1 MRKAAT
7 KKSVTTTEDVVQQ
20 RLSALEPKQQFLS
33 AAMNMGWQLGGAVL
47 IPVFIGV
54 RIDTHYHSTPSY
66 TLVALMLA
74 TVGAVNV
81 VRSTINKVNI
91 EQAES
96 ENQLSQDKPKKSK
109 ENISDK

>member
-47 IPVFIGV
+47 IPVFIG
-54 RIDTHYHSTPSY
+54 IKLDAKFKTSPSL
-66 TLVALMLA
+66 TLAAFVIACI
-74 TVGAVNV
+74 GAVSIV
-81 VRSTINKVNI
+81 NKTVKQVNQD
-91 EQAES
+91 QAEDELTRNS
-96 ENQLSQDKPKKSK
+96 KK
-109 ENISDK
+109 ENNE